1 MRMLPDLTLEK
12 IVANPD
18 TRREW
23 IKFQLKLIGSS
34 FAAIG
39 RKHGLTRHAPKR
51 ALYISYPKM
60 ERAIAKEIGMTPEQI
75 WPERY
80 NKAA

>member
-1 MRMLPDLTLEK
+1 MTLEQ
-12 IVANPD
+12 IVSNPD

-23 IKFQLKLIGSS
+23 IKFQLKLVGSS
-34 FAAIG
+34 FAEIG

-60 ERAIAKEIGMTPEQI
+60 ERAIAAEIGMKPEQI

-80 NKAA
+80 GVAA

>member
-1 MRMLPDLTLEK
+1 MTLEQ
-12 IVANPD
+12 IVSNPD

-23 IKFQLKLIGSS
+23 IKFQLKLRGSS
-34 FAAIG
+34 FAKIG
-39 RKHGLTRHAPKR
+39 RKYGLTRHAPKR

-60 ERAIAKEIGMTPEQI
+60 ERAIAAEIGMTPAQI

-80 NKAA
+80 AA